1 VTTTP
6 TPTAPVPVT
15 GDPVL
20 EISDLR
26 TTFHTPRGPVRAVD
40 GVSLE
45 LHAGQTLGLV
55 GESGSGKSVLG
66 RTLMGLV
73 SSGPTTEVSGTVK
86 VNGRDV
92 HTLTAAQRREL
103 WGPQVAMVFQDPMT
117 SLNPTRRIGA
127 MLAEPLR
134 MHLGMNRNEA
144 RERAVELLTLVG
156 IPEPARR
163 IRQYPHEL
171 SGGMRQRVMIAL
183 ALSCNPRLL
192 IADEP
197 TTALDVTVQKQILD
211 LLGRLATELQMATIL
226 VSHDLGVVRG
236 RTDRVAVMYGGRVVE
251 SGTTRELFAAPSHPY
266 TEGLIGST
274 PKLDVAPHTRLRT
287 IEGHPPDMALA
298 LPGCRFAPRCAR
310 AVEECTTVFPPALT
324 IGPAEVPLP
333 HRVACYRPLHEAT
346 PAPSAAVGS
355 TGGTS
360 TSTSSDTEGDI

>member
-1 VTTTP
+1 MTTTLN
-6 TPTAPVPVT
+6 APVGEAAAPGT
-15 GDPVL
+15 PVL
-20 EISDLR
+20 QISDLR

-73 SSGPTTEVSGTVK
+73 SNGPTTEVAGTVR
-86 VNGRDV
+86 VNGQDV
-92 HTLTAAQRREL
+92 HELTAAQRREL

-134 MHLGMNRNEA
+134 MHLGMNRAEA
-144 RERAVELLTLVG
+144 KERSIELLTLVG

-163 IRQYPHEL
+163 IRQFPHEL

-211 LLGRLATELQMATIL
+211 LLARLATELQMATIL

-251 SGTTRELFAAPSHPY
+251 SGTTSELFAAPSHPY

-274 PKLDVAPHTRLRT
+274 PALDAAPHTRLRT

-298 LPGCRFAPRCAR
+298 LPGCRFAPRCGR
-310 AVEECTTVFPPALT
+310 AVEQCSVEFPPLLT
-324 IGPAEVPLP
+324 IGSPDVELP
-333 HRVACYRPLHEAT
+333 HRVACYRPLTGDPAGTPTDTPDGDTARGEA
-346 PAPSAAVGS
+346 
-355 TGGTS
+355 
-360 TSTSSDTEGDI
+360 